1 MNEPKQA
8 EVNIGLAGHV
18 DHGKTS
24 IVKGLSGKWTD
35 THSEEL
41 KRGITMK
48 LGYADT
54 TFYKC
59 KDKEGNEKYTVKPD
73 ECEGEP
79 EVVRKISF
87 IDCPG
92 HETLMTVTLS
102 GANIMD
108 GALLIIAANEEC
120 PQPQTKEHLAALDI
134 TDTKNIVI
142 AQTKIDLVDKKQAEK
157 HKKQIEELI
166 KGTVAEN
173 APIIPIAAHHNIN
186 YDKLIQAIE
195 EEIPTP
201 KRDPNK
207 PGRLRIARSFDINK
221 PGSPIKDMKGGIIGG
236 SLTQGKLK
244 VGDEIEIVPGI
255 REDGETKKLETEIT
269 SLSTEKH
276 EIKEANPGGLIGVQ
290 TKLDPSLTK
299 GDNLIGSIVSKKG
312 TSPQV
317 KKEIE
322 IKPTLLEENVGI
334 EEIEPLKT
342 NENLV
347 ITVGTDTVLGTVEKI
362 FKDTVKIKLRKEIP
376 IEKNARIAISRKIK
390 ARWRLIG
397 YGEIVEK

>member
-54 TFYKC
+54 TLYKC
-59 KDKEGNEKYTVKPD
+59 KEEKGKYTTNPE
-73 ECEGEP
+73 ECEEA
-79 EVVRKISF
+79 EVLRKISF

-108 GALLIIAANEEC
+108 GAILIIAANEEC

-134 TDTKNIVI
+134 TNTKNIVI
-142 AQTKIDLVDKKQAEK
+142 VQTKIDLVDKKQAKK
-157 HKKQIEELI
+157 HKEQIKKMI

-173 APIIPIAAHHNIN
+173 APIIPIAAHHQVN
-186 YDKLIQAIE
+186 YDKLIEAIE
-195 EEIPTP
+195 KEIPTP

-207 PGRLRIARSFDINK
+207 PARLHIARSFDINK
-221 PGSPIKDMKGGIIGG
+221 PGTPIKDIKGGVIGG
-236 SLTQGKLK
+236 SITQGEFEI
-244 VGDEIEIVPGI
+244 GDEIEIVPGI
-255 REDGETKKLETEIT
+255 REDGKTRKLETEIT
-269 SLSTEKH
+269 SLSTEKD
-276 EIKEANPGGLIGVQ
+276 EIKKGKPGGLIGIQ

-299 GDNLIGSIVSKKG
+299 GDNLIGSIVTEKG
-312 TSPQV
+312 SAPSV

-322 IKPTLLEENVGI
+322 IKTTLLKENVGI
-334 EEIEPLKT
+334 EKIEPLKT
-342 NENLV
+342 NEDLV
-347 ITVGTDTVLGTVEKI
+347 ITAGTDTVLGKVKKI
-362 FKDTVKIKLRKEIP
+362 FKDTVKIELRKEIP
-376 IEKNARIAISRKIK
+376 VEKDKRIAISRKIK

>member
-322 IKPTLLEENVGI
+322 IKPTLLEENIGI

-342 NENLV
+342 NEDLV